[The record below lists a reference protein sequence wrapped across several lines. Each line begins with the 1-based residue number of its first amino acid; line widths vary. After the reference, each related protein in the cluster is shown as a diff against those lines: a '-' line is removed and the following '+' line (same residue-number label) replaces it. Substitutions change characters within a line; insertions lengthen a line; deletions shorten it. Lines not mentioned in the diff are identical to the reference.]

1 MEFEFGNWNVRI
13 LDEEMTIE
21 HKDLPVVY
29 KIWNNSTG
37 WIDMVS
43 AFGAD
48 KTIWSNG
55 SVTDNPFPDG
65 E

>member
-21 HKDLPVVY
+21 HKDPR
-29 KIWNNSTG
+29 TG

-43 AFGAD
+43 VFGAD